1 MLIGGVVD
9 HNLGNN
15 AESPPMGLSQ
25 ELSEVSEVSVYRMN
39 AGVVRNVIAIVPE
52 RRREEGEKPEGGN
65 AQVLKII
72 EFSR

>member
-1 MLIGGVVD
+1 
-9 HNLGNN
+9 
-15 AESPPMGLSQ
+15 MGLSQ

>member
-1 MLIGGVVD
+1 
-9 HNLGNN
+9 
-15 AESPPMGLSQ
+15 MGLSQ

-39 AGVVRNVIAIVPE
+39 AGVVRNVIAIVLE
-52 RRREEGEKPEGGN
+52 RGREEGKKPEGGN